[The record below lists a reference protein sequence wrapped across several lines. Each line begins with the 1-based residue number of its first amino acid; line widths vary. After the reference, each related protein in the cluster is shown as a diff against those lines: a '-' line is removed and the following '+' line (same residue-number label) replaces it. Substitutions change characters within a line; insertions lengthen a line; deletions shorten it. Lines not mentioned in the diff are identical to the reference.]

1 MTLPIKRF
9 FQNVTTAMNVLS
21 SMARQIDY
29 RVLNRYIIAI
39 NQNSSRDHIL
49 QETAGCLMTI
59 INYQTVAFVIKTGG
73 QLDIWIDPRVHETL
87 LQGIIG
93 RDFGSS
99 HIRRTH
105 SLGQQRESGQTVRP
119 FRDQDLRAYTLLD
132 GNVRAR
138 MYIMPERQ
146 ISAYHMEIINIIV
159 NALGVAL
166 SNYVHVKRLEH
177 NVALDPLTGCYNRR
191 ELDRLVGHHI
201 AGAKRH
207 DRGFSLIMLD
217 VDHFKQVN
225 DVYGHLAGDTVLKAI
240 AGTVSAS
247 IRDGDYLA
255 RYGGEEFMVV
265 LPDTRMP
272 RAIELAKRLR
282 EVIENLTITL
292 PDGRKIGK
300 TASFGVATLR
310 ANDDRNS
317 LVKAA
322 DTRLY
327 QAKAAGRNRVMP
339 DLYAVRATPSRVAAG
354 SQA

>member
-9 FQNVTTAMNVLS
+9 LQTVTTAMNILFGI
-21 SMARQIDY
+21 ARQIDY

-39 NQNSSRDHIL
+39 HQNSTLDRIL
-49 QETAGCLMTI
+49 QEAASCLKTI
-59 INYQTVAFVIKTGG
+59 INYQTVAFVIKTGE
-73 QLDIWIDPRVHETL
+73 QLDVWIDPRVHEKL
-87 LQGIIG
+87 LEGIVR

-99 HIRRTH
+99 HPRRTH
-105 SLGQQRESGQTVRP
+105 TIEQQIESGPALRA
-119 FRDQDLRAYTLLD
+119 FRDQDLLSSTLLD
-132 GNVRAR
+132 GNIQAR
-138 MYIMPERQ
+138 MYIIPERQ
-146 ISAYHMEIINIIV
+146 ISAYHVELINIIAK
-159 NALGVAL
+159 ALGVAL
-166 SNYVHVKRLEH
+166 SNYEHVKRLEYSM
-177 NVALDPLTGCYNRR
+177 ALDPLTGCYNRR

-201 AGAKRH
+201 ASAKRH
-207 DRGFSLIMLD
+207 DRGMSLIMLD

-225 DVYGHLAGDTVLKAI
+225 DEHGHLAGDTVLKAI
-240 AGTVSAS
+240 ADTVSAS

-272 RAIELAKRLR
+272 PAIELAKRLR

-292 PDGRKIGK
+292 PDGRKIHK

-310 ANDDRNS
+310 ANDDQDS
-317 LVKAA
+317 LFNAT

-339 DLYAVRATPSRVAAG
+339 DLYAVKACRVAAR